1 MKTEL
6 IEFMKTLKANKKN
19 ITRQQFRTI
28 RGQAYAGDINGA
40 RKGYV
45 YIQKI
50 FAGTIAETEEGYEF
64 SYNEDYLKREDA
76 VSVSLTLPLQKE
88 AYKATVLFPFFDG
101 LIPEGWLLGVVSRN
115 WKINQN
121 DRFGLLLSVCRD
133 CIGDVNIRNG
143 EEK

>member
-1 MKTEL
+1 MLTHYRKENRKIAMGLLSFHKKLTDKSNL
-6 IEFMKTLKANKKN
+6 LKESN
-19 ITRQQFRTI
+19 T
-28 RGQAYAGDINGA
+28 Y
-40 RKGYV
+40 
-45 YIQKI
+45 
-50 FAGTIAETEEGYEF
+50 ETEEGYEF

-143 EEK
+143 EEE

>member
-1 MKTEL
+1 MES
-6 IEFMKTLKANKKN
+6 E
-19 ITRQQFRTI
+19 
-28 RGQAYAGDINGA
+28 YS
-40 RKGYV
+40 KGYV

-101 LIPEGWLLGVVSRN
+101 LIPEGWLLNIAEKS
-115 WKINQN
+115 WKINQR
-121 DRFGLLLSVCRD
+121 DRMSLLLACCKD
-133 CIGDVNIRNG
+133 CIGAVSIIPD
-143 EEK
+143 